1 MVSVFRKYREQN
13 RRQFYRKSG
22 STKTFVINYI
32 RIIITCIVYFGFGW
46 IIGPAGTQAL
56 PLGARILFE
65 IAFISIFGF
74 HGLFLF
80 LSMVVFNGQ
89 ARNEWKAW
97 IRCKRFD
104 STTMKHRYAGA
115 TINTYTRGLV
125 SRKSSIINKFNCDI
139 STKTSMSV
147 VSAMVPEEYYPTEMD
162 QQSITELK
170 TMLEGLY
177 KPTSTSDPI
186 PIQNEDT
193 MLTDIIL

>member
-1 MVSVFRKYREQN
+1 MSIMVSMFRKYR
-13 RRQFYRKSG
+13 RQWYRKSG
-22 STKTFVINYI
+22 SKKIFVINYI
-32 RIIITCIVYFGFGW
+32 RITILCIVYFGFGW
-46 IIGPAGTQAL
+46 IIGLAGTQAL

-80 LSMVVFNGQ
+80 LLMVVFNGQ

-104 STTMKHRYAGA
+104 PTTMKHRYEGTTASTHTRGGRVTRRTSS
-115 TINTYTRGLV
+115 TINR
-125 SRKSSIINKFNCDI
+125 FDI

-186 PIQNEDT
+186 PIQNSDT
-193 MLTDIIL
+193 LIFTDIIL